1 LWQKK
6 GNYYLNKVI
15 YTNDSKLFLIGGY
28 FSIFLFVLVSSYA
41 YKEIFLILL
50 IPLIL
55 NIKNNYSDKIF
66 TILIYVFIF
75 RYCYLFLYA
84 YININDGITFID
96 GQRIF
101 SKKFLIVIFFKAAL
115 DFALMSIVTAIL
127 FLKTKIYILDKFKN

>member
-1 LWQKK
+1 M
-6 GNYYLNKVI
+6 
-15 YTNDSKLFLIGGY
+15 YTSDSKIFIIGGY
-28 FSIFLFVLVSSYA
+28 FSIFLFLLVSSYT

-66 TILIYVFIF
+66 TFLIYLFIF

-84 YININDGITFID
+84 YINIHDGITFIN

-101 SKKFLIVIFFKAAL
+101 TVKFLLAIFFKAIL
-115 DFALMSIVTAIL
+115 DFVLMSMVSAIL
-127 FLKTKIYILDKFKN
+127 YLKTKIYILDKLKNLKFG